1 LIAKFIVGE
10 QIVESADSSESVASL
25 ELVIPADAVTPSEV
39 VPPPKRR
46 SLRHAVRELAE
57 SVVMAIIL
65 YAIISTLVGR
75 YQILNVSMEPNF
87 HEGQRVVVSRFGR
100 LLTDV
105 AHAED
110 GQAGDSLGLKRGQV
124 AVLYP
129 TAVHEEPPLIKR
141 VIGLPG
147 ETVTIANGQVL
158 INGQPIDEPYL
169 NGVSTQ
175 CSQNCSVTLETGQ
188 YFVLGDNRPISLD
201 SRSFGPVTADNFIGQ
216 VILRYWPLDKLE
228 IYP

>member
-1 LIAKFIVGE
+1 M
-10 QIVESADSSESVASL
+10 ESVDSSESVTSL
-25 ELVIPADAVTPSEV
+25 EVVTPAEV
-39 VPPPKRR
+39 VSPPKRS
-46 SLRHAVRELAE
+46 SLRHAVREIAE
-57 SVVMAIIL
+57 SVVMAVVL

-87 HEGQRVVVSRFGR
+87 HEGQRVVVSRLGR

-110 GQAGDSLGLKRGQV
+110 GQAGDSLALKRGQV

-129 TAVHEEPPLIKR
+129 TTAHKEPPLIKR

-147 ETVTIANGQVL
+147 ETVTIANGQVA
-158 INGQPIDEPYL
+158 INRQPIAEPYL
-169 NGVSTQ
+169 SGLSTQ
-175 CSQNCSVTLETGQ
+175 CSQNCSVTLGPGQ
-188 YFVLGDNRPISLD
+188 YFVLGDNRPNSLD
-201 SRSFGPVTADNFIGQ
+201 SRSFGPVTADNIIGQ

>member
-1 LIAKFIVGE
+1 
-10 QIVESADSSESVASL
+10 VETIEPAEPVTSL
-25 ELVIPADAVTPSEV
+25 EAVS
-39 VPPPKRR
+39 PPKHS
-46 SLRHAVRELAE
+46 SLRHALREMAE
-57 SVVMAIIL
+57 SIAMAVVL

-87 HEGQRVVVSRFGR
+87 HEGQRVVVSRLGR

-110 GQAGDSLGLKRGQV
+110 GQSSASLGLKRGQV

-129 TAVHEEPPLIKR
+129 NAQHEEPPLIKR

-147 ETVTIANGQVL
+147 ETVTIANGQVQ

-169 NGVSTQ
+169 NGLPTQ
-175 CSQNCSVTLETGQ
+175 CFQNCAITLGAGQ
-188 YFVLGDNRPISLD
+188 YFVLGDNRPNSLD
-201 SRSFGPVTADNFIGQ
+201 SRSFGPVTADNIIGQ
-216 VILRYWPLDKLE
+216 VIVRYWPLDKLE

>member
-1 LIAKFIVGE
+1 M
-10 QIVESADSSESVASL
+10 ESLDSSESTASPEVATLTEIVNPLEVAS
-25 ELVIPADAVTPSEV
+25 PPEV
-39 VPPPKRR
+39 VSSSKRS
-46 SLRHAVRELAE
+46 SLRHALREIAE
-57 SVVMAIIL
+57 SVVMAVIL

-87 HEGQRVVVSRFGR
+87 HEGQRVVVSRLGR

-110 GQAGDSLGLKRGQV
+110 GQAGDSLALKRGQV

-129 TAVHEEPPLIKR
+129 TAAHEEPPLIKR

-147 ETVTIANGQVL
+147 ETVKIANGQVT
-158 INGQPIDEPYL
+158 INGQPINEPYL
-169 NGVSTQ
+169 NGLATQ
-175 CSQNCSVTLETGQ
+175 CFQNCTVTLGPSQ
-188 YFVLGDNRPISLD
+188 YFVLGDNRPNSLD
-201 SRSFGPVTADNFIGQ
+201 SRSFGPVTADNIIGQ

>member
-1 LIAKFIVGE
+1 MEPEI
-10 QIVESADSSESVASL
+10 SL
-25 ELVIPADAVTPSEV
+25 EVVNPPEAI
-39 VPPPKRR
+39 VPPKHRAF
-46 SLRHAVRELAE
+46 RHALREIAE
-57 SVVMAIIL
+57 SVVMAVVL

-87 HEGQRVVVSRFGR
+87 HEGQRVVVSRLGR

-110 GQAGDSLGLKRGQV
+110 GQASDSLGLKRGQV

-129 TAVHEEPPLIKR
+129 NAAHQEPPLIKR

-147 ETVTIANGQVL
+147 ETVTIANGQVQ
-158 INGQPIDEPYL
+158 INGQPIDESYL
-169 NGVSTQ
+169 NGLSTQ
-175 CSQNCSVTLETGQ
+175 CFQNCTVTLGSGQ
-188 YFVLGDNRPISLD
+188 YFVLGDNRSNSLD
-201 SRSFGPVTADNFIGQ
+201 SRSFGPVTADNIIGQ

>member
-1 LIAKFIVGE
+1 
-10 QIVESADSSESVASL
+10 L
-25 ELVIPADAVTPSEV
+25 EPEISSEV
-39 VPPPKRR
+39 VNPPETIVPLKRR
-46 SLRHAVRELAE
+46 AFRHALREIIE
-57 SVVMAIIL
+57 SIVMAVIL

-87 HEGQRVVVSRFGR
+87 HEGQRVVVSRLGR

-110 GQAGDSLGLKRGQV
+110 GQSSDSLGLKRGQV

-129 TAVHEEPPLIKR
+129 NAQHEEPPLIKR

-147 ETVTIANGQVL
+147 ETVTIANGQVQ
-158 INGQPIDEPYL
+158 INGQPIAEPYL
-169 NGVSTQ
+169 NGLSTQ
-175 CSQNCSVTLETGQ
+175 CFQNCAVTLGVGQ
-188 YFVLGDNRPISLD
+188 YFVLGDNRPNSLD
-201 SRSFGPVTADNFIGQ
+201 SRSFGPVNADNIIGQ

>member
-1 LIAKFIVGE
+1 VGE
-10 QIVESADSSESVASL
+10 QIVESVDSPAAVTSPEAVAPAEIAPAAEVASR
-25 ELVIPADAVTPSEV
+25 
-39 VPPPKRR
+39 PKRR
-46 SLRHAVRELAE
+46 SLRHALHEIAE
-57 SVVMAIIL
+57 SILMAVVL

-87 HEGQRVVVSRFGR
+87 HEGQRVVVSRLGR

-129 TAVHEEPPLIKR
+129 TAAHEEPPLIKR

-169 NGVSTQ
+169 DGLSTQ
-175 CSQNCSVTLETGQ
+175 CSQNCSVTLGPGQ
-188 YFVLGDNRPISLD
+188 YFVLGDNRPNSLD
-201 SRSFGPVTADNFIGQ
+201 SRSFGPVTADNIIGQ
-216 VILRYWPLDKLE
+216 VILRYWPLDKCE

>member
-1 LIAKFIVGE
+1 M
-10 QIVESADSSESVASL
+10 ESEDSSESVTSL
-25 ELVIPADAVTPSEV
+25 EVVLPADAVTPPEV
-39 VPPPKRR
+39 EPLPKRR
-46 SLRHAVRELAE
+46 SLRHALREIAE
-57 SVVMAIIL
+57 SVVMAIVL

-75 YQILNVSMEPNF
+75 YQILSVSMEPNF
-87 HEGQRVVVSRFGR
+87 HEGQRIVVSRLGR

-110 GQAGDSLGLKRGQV
+110 GQAGDTLGLKRGQV

-129 TAVHEEPPLIKR
+129 TAAHEEPPLIKR

-147 ETVTIANGQVL
+147 ETVTIANGQVT

-169 NGVSTQ
+169 NGLATH
-175 CSQNCSVTLETGQ
+175 CSQYCTVTLEPGH
-188 YFVLGDNRPISLD
+188 YFVMGDNRPNSLD
-201 SRSFGPVTADNFIGQ
+201 SRSFGPVTADNIIGQ
-216 VILRYWPLDKLE
+216 VIVRYWPLDKLE